1 LGEGVLWHHPTGML
15 WWTDIQA
22 RQLFRYDWA
31 HKTLQRYAV
40 PERLAS
46 FGFVDDCNNAGNKL
60 IAAFESGI
68 ALYHPDAQTSNGWRD
83 PNRVLHMCASMT
95 GAVDRQG
102 RFWAGHDG

>member
-1 LGEGVLWHHPTGML
+1 MQLIATLRVANVLGEGVLWHHQTGML

-46 FGFVDDCNNAGNKL
+46 FGFIDDCNNAGNKL

-68 ALYHPDAQTSNGWRD
+68 ALYDPDGQTIEWLAR
-83 PNRVLHMCASMT
+83 PEAH
-95 GAVDRQG
+95 
-102 RFWAGHDG
+102 